1 MQILGRHEREG
12 AAWHHGRMRKP
23 PIRVGGK
30 NLRREKPG
38 DYIGFIGC
46 DQVGLLPVRMA
57 ASRQSMRVVCPHCG
71 ELHVT
76 SDPMPRL
83 RRPGEIVTLI
93 EDGMPMAVTMPA
105 DVGSD
110 AEVADDADE
119 EIDD

>member
-1 MQILGRHEREG
+1 M
-12 AAWHHGRMRKP
+12 AKP
-23 PIRVGGK
+23 PIRVGSK
-30 NLRREKPG
+30 NMRREKPG

-105 DVGSD
+105 DDGPD
-110 AEVADDADE
+110 ADVADDADAE
-119 EIDD
+119 LDD